1 MALFNS
7 FASRISFRIIATTT
21 VILLSLAAVAQFFVR
36 SSIIKMEEDRAQGVL
51 SNTELKINTVMDAV
65 ATVLRNNIWAVEQNL
80 DSPQE
85 LYFVVRNVVE
95 SNKGLIVG
103 SALAFEPYYYKSEG
117 IRFSPYCYNDGK
129 DIFVKQL
136 GSEEY
141 DYHSMDWYLIPKLL
155 DKPYWSEPYYDEGG
169 GEQLMT
175 TYSMPLKDKNGKFF
189 AIFTADVSLSW
200 LSEVMDEAKY
210 YEKSYN
216 FILGRGGTFI
226 THPQRHLIYNET
238 FFTLSETLGD
248 PNIAQVGYHL
258 LDGKSDREETN
269 DIIYGPSY
277 IFYKPIERTGW
288 SMAIIC
294 SQEEIFSEANVISL
308 VVAILILISLIVLAI
323 VSFTGVK
330 IMVKPMKQLASS
342 ADEIAHGNLQAPL
355 PAFKSHDE
363 MGRLLESFRF
373 MQSSLHEQMDELG
386 RVNAQKG
393 RIEGELKVASDIQMS
408 MLPKIFPPFPD
419 RKDIDI
425 YGTLHP
431 AKEIG
436 GDLFDFFIRED
447 YLFFC
452 IGDVSGKGVPAALV
466 MSVTRT
472 LFRNVANKEKAPD
485 KIISQ
490 MNNAL
495 AGQNDSNMF
504 VTLFVGILDLQ
515 SGRMKYCNA
524 GHDSPILVG
533 ESVGLLPVLSN
544 VAAGVIPDFDFV
556 AQEVLIDPFTTIFLY
571 TDGLTEAENANYE
584 LFGLERLKDT
594 AVLSLNEGYRRPKD
608 FVRTMTSAV
617 HDFVGEAS
625 QSDDITMLAIQYK
638 RQAGN
643 VKYQRS
649 ITIINDMAMV
659 PKLNDF
665 IAEICSKAAVDKDV
679 TLKIQLAI
687 EESVVNVIDYAY
699 PKGQTGNIN
708 VEVQVCDSEIIF
720 SLRDNGV
727 AFDPTTKE
735 DADTTLSVEDRPIG
749 GLGIY
754 LVRQIMDSVRYE
766 RNDGANILT
775 LTKYLP

>member
-7 FASRISFRIIATTT
+7 FASRISFRIIATATI
-21 VILLSLAAVAQFFVR
+21 ILLSLAAGAQFFVR

-65 ATVLRNNIWAVEQNL
+65 ETVLRNNLRTIEQNL

-85 LYFVVRNVVE
+85 MYLVVKNVVE
-95 SNKGLIVG
+95 SNKDLIVG
-103 SALAFEPYYYKSEG
+103 SALAFEPYYYKREG
-117 IRFSPYCYNDGK
+117 MRFSPYCYNDGK

-248 PNIAQVGYHL
+248 PVIAKVGYHL
-258 LDGKSDREETN
+258 LDGNSDMEETN

-408 MLPKIFPPFPD
+408 MLPKTFPPFPD

-472 LFRNVANKEKAPD
+472 LFRNVANKEKSPD

-524 GHDSPILVG
+524 GHDAPILVG
-533 ESVGLLPVLSN
+533 ESVGFLPVLSN
-544 VAAGVIPDFDFV
+544 VAAGIIPDFDFV

-571 TDGLTEAENANYE
+571 TDGLTEAENTNYE
-584 LFGLERLKDT
+584 LFGLDRLKET
-594 AVLSLNEGYRRPKD
+594 ADHSLDEGNRQPED

-638 RQAGN
+638 RQSSN
-643 VKYQRS
+643 VKFQRS
-649 ITIINDMAMV
+649 LTIINDMAMV
-659 PKLNDF
+659 SKLNDF
-665 IAEICSKAAVDKDV
+665 VAEICSKAAVDEDV
-679 TLKIQLAI
+679 ILKIQLAI
-687 EESVVNVIDYAY
+687 EEAVVNVIDYAY

-708 VEVQVCDSEIIF
+708 IEVQVYDAEIVFFI
-720 SLRDNGV
+720 RDYGV

-735 DADTTLSVEDRPIG
+735 DVDTTLSVEDRPIG

-766 RNDGANILT
+766 RNDGANILS